1 MRKKVSAA
9 VLGLGLAGVGAYAA
23 LKRRSKPVPDHPF
36 LDLPKPLVMA
46 HRGGMGLWPP
56 NTLYAYERSVQ
67 MGVDVLEM
75 DIHMSADGT
84 IIVRHDPTVDAT
96 TNGSGTIND
105 LTLAE
110 IKSLDAGYIWTG
122 DNGQS
127 HPFRGLGIT
136 IPTLEE
142 VLDAFPGIRLNID
155 IKPEEPEIVPVFAQ
169 VLRDYERLDSVLVA
183 SFHDAQLERFRRLC
197 PQTATAAGV
206 SETRSLYILNRLCL
220 GDIYQ
225 PKAEAFQ
232 PPEISNGRRVV
243 TERFVREA
251 HAHNMEV
258 HVWTVNELEDM
269 QRLLDWGVDGLI
281 TDYPDRLL
289 SLLGRY

>member
-1 MRKKVSAA
+1 
-9 VLGLGLAGVGAYAA
+9 
-23 LKRRSKPVPDHPF
+23 
-36 LDLPKPLVMA
+36 
-46 HRGGMGLWPP
+46 
-56 NTLYAYERSVQ
+56 
-67 MGVDVLEM
+67 MGVDGLEM
-75 DIHMSADGT
+75 DIHKSADGA
-84 IIVRHDPTVDAT
+84 IIVRHDSTVDAT
-96 TNGSGTIND
+96 TNGSGAIND
-105 LTLAE
+105 LTLVE
-110 IKSLDAGYIWTG
+110 IKSLDAGYPWTG
-122 DNGQS
+122 DSGQS

-136 IPTLEE
+136 IPTLDE
-142 VLDAFPGIRLNID
+142 VLDAFPSMRLNID
-155 IKPEEPEIVPVFAQ
+155 IKPEEPEIVPVFVQ

-206 SETRSLYILNRLCL
+206 SETRSLYILNRLGL
-220 GDIYQ
+220 GEIYQ
-225 PKAEAFQ
+225 PGAEAFQ

-243 TERFVREA
+243 TERFVRGA

-289 SLLGRY
+289 SLLRRY